1 MFYVYLLQSIKDQT
15 YYIGYTSDLRKRFE
29 EHNSG
34 KTKSIK
40 HKIPFKLTYYEA
52 YLTKTAAIIRE
63 RELKNSA
70 YKKEELIKRA
80 INNTVPSSSG

>member
-1 MFYVYLLQSIKDQT
+1 MFYVYLLQSLKDST

-40 HKIPFKLTYYEA
+40 HKIPLKLVYYEA
-52 YLTKTAAIIRE
+52 YLDKTMAIKRE
-63 RELKNSA
+63 FELKHSA
-70 YKKEELIKRA
+70 YKKEELIKRNS
-80 INNTVPSSSG
+80 ISVPSSNG